1 LSGKREQR
9 LKARKTSA
17 FRKRLAALITIVLI
31 IVGVVAVYKLN
42 SGNSPGTAPSKVLLV
57 TSMGNITIELYN
69 DMPITTGNFKNL
81 VSQGLYNGTIFHR
94 VVKDFVVQG
103 GDPSTAGNNETI
115 PTIQDEYS
123 ANATHN
129 KNDRGT
135 VAMAKTDQ
143 PNSASSQFYINL
155 KYNTNLDN
163 KYSVFG
169 KVVSGMDVVD
179 AIGNVATDTND
190 KPLQAVRL
198 IKAQMIG

>member
-1 LSGKREQR
+1 MSGKREQR
-9 LKARKTSA
+9 LKAKKTRT

-31 IVGVVAVYKLN
+31 IVGTVMVYKLN
-42 SGNSPGTAPSKVLLV
+42 SGNSPSTASTKVLLV
-57 TSMGNITIELYN
+57 TSMGNITIELYD
-69 DMPITTGNFKNL
+69 DMPITRGNFKNL

-94 VVKDFVVQG
+94 VVKDFVIQG

-123 ANATHN
+123 ANASHN
-129 KNDRGT
+129 KNDIGT
-135 VAMAKTDQ
+135 VAMAKTTE

-155 KYNTNLDN
+155 KYNSDLDN

-190 KPLQAVRL
+190 KPLQPVT
-198 IKAQMIG
+198 ITSAQIVG